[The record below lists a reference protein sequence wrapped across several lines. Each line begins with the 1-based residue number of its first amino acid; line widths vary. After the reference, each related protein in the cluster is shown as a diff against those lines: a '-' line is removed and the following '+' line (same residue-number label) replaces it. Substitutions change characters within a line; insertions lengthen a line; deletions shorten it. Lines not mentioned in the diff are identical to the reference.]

1 LDVLVVQSHPS
12 GTSFNEAILETV
24 LSSLKRLRNIETT
37 LIRLGKKNVDE
48 RIVERKPTVV
58 IFIYPTW
65 WGGYPA
71 SLMQWINEMH
81 QSHSD
86 LFQDVKTILSITTH
100 GSSKFINLLQGE
112 WGRWYTKNR
121 LAKICDHNVKL
132 EWTSLYK
139 IDRCTHDQLENYLA
153 KVKSDITEFIA
164 G

>member
-1 LDVLVVQSHPS
+1 MDVLVVQSHPS
-12 GTSFNEAILETV
+12 RTSFNEAILEAV
-24 LSSLKRLRNIETT
+24 LSSLERLKNIKAT
-37 LIRLGKKNVDE
+37 LIRLGKRSVDE
-48 RIVERKPTVV
+48 WTVERKPTVV

-81 QSHSD
+81 ESHSD
-86 LFQDVKTILSITTH
+86 LFQNVRTILSITTH

-112 WGRWYTKNR
+112 WGKSYTQNR
-121 LAKICDHNVKL
+121 VAKICDNSVKL

-139 IDRCTHDQLENYLA
+139 IDRCTPDELESYLT
-153 KVKSDITEFIA
+153 KVKSDVTKFIA